1 MEVRELVTFESS
13 EEKIYGKSSLLTII
27 LELLPGH
34 GHRLPTNK
42 GPVNHTFQSYEAIY
56 NC

>member
-42 GPVNHTFQSYEAIY
+42 GPVNHTFQSYKAIY